1 MPDAYDNLK
10 ASALKKY
17 KDSWILFKIQCL
29 RHIDYFNEIMDYE
42 RLLEIQFFMQE
53 KVYQKGNYI
62 VDIGQ
67 VCTELIFIANGKV
80 EIIVE
85 DECGD

>member
-1 MPDAYDNLK
+1 
-10 ASALKKY
+10 
-17 KDSWILFKIQCL
+17 
-29 RHIDYFNEIMDYE
+29 MDYE

>member
-1 MPDAYDNLK
+1 
-10 ASALKKY
+10 
-17 KDSWILFKIQCL
+17 
-29 RHIDYFNEIMDYE
+29 
-42 RLLEIQFFMQE
+42 MQE

-62 VDIGQ
+62 VDIWQ